1 VAELRIRNATRGVDV
16 ATRARVAATPW
27 ARTVGLLDRASL
39 EEGEAL
45 WIEPCSSV
53 HMFGM
58 RFAIDVVFVGADD
71 RVVSVVEDLRPWRA
85 TWPVRGARA
94 ALELPAGT
102 AARTGTIAGDTLAKE
117 AS

>member
-1 VAELRIRNATRGVDV
+1 MAELRVHNTTRGVDL
-16 ATRARVAATPW
+16 ATRVRVAATAW
-27 ARTVGLLDRASL
+27 TRMVGLLNRAAL
-39 EEGEAL
+39 DADEGL

-58 RFAIDVVFVGADD
+58 RFAIDVIFVGPDG
-71 RVVSVVEDLRPWRA
+71 RVVSVVPSLGPWRA

-102 AARTGTIAGDTLAKE
+102 AARTGTVAGDTLAKE